1 MDWARAPIKNPVG
14 NAVHHGSQTSQKPV
28 DFSSQSHPLVIYPS
42 PMPRSNDAMRNA
54 MASELQNWKTVL
66 TTARKPLLAAFEKD
80 EACVTWGQAILVSTG
95 ISYMYLLH
103 HSDLFRSFRPR
114 VSKTYLVSTCFN
126 TYVCSHISE
135 LVASN
140 SLRRCLHWRVL
151 LMKPNEDWL
160 SSGMP
165 SNLGLESVDLHR

>member
-1 MDWARAPIKNPVG
+1 MDWARVPIKNPVG
-14 NAVHHGSQTSQKPV
+14 NAVHHGSQTSQKP
-28 DFSSQSHPLVIYPS
+28 HPLVIYPS

-103 HSDLFRSFRPR
+103 HPGLF
-114 VSKTYLVSTCFN
+114 
-126 TYVCSHISE
+126 
-135 LVASN
+135 
-140 SLRRCLHWRVL
+140 
-151 LMKPNEDWL
+151 
-160 SSGMP
+160 
-165 SNLGLESVDLHR
+165 